1 MQIRDNYLLDFKEG
15 KESSLQHYINV
26 HGKALRF
33 FAFTI
38 VRNKEV
44 AEEIVSD
51 SFFKLW
57 KGRDRV
63 KKEINIKAFLYLV
76 TRNACFDYLDL
87 SKLSIEHD
95 FDLGNLERAGDDD
108 ILTKMI
114 RIELI
119 QLIIDEVN
127 KLPEQQAAIFKMTY
141 LDGFTAD
148 EISRKL
154 NTTVSN
160 VYFARSKALSSLKM
174 NFSNKGLLSLL
185 ALVALIEQHGCL

>member
-1 MQIRDNYLLDFKEG
+1 MGFKDG

-26 HGKALRF
+26 HGKSLRF
-33 FAFTI
+33 FAYSI

-76 TRNACFDYLDL
+76 TRNACYDYLDL
-87 SKLSIEHD
+87 SKLSVEDD
-95 FDLGNLERAGDDD
+95 FDLGSLERAGEDD
-108 ILTKMI
+108 IVTKMI

-119 QLIIDEVN
+119 QLIIEEVD
-127 KLPEQQAAIFKMTY
+127 KLPEQQATIFKMTY
-141 LDGFTAD
+141 LDGFSAD

-154 NTTVSN
+154 NTTLNN
-160 VYFARSKALSSLKM
+160 VYFARSKALSSLKI
-174 NFSNKGLLSLL
+174 NLSSRGMMPLL
-185 ALVALIEQHGCL
+185 ALIAFIEQHGKL